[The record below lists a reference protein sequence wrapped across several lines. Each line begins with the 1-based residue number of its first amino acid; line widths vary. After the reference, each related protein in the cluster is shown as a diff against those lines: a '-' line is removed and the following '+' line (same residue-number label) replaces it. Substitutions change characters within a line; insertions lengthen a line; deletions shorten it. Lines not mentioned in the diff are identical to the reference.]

1 MTVSLDAANKRRERE
16 VILEM
21 LALQPHA
28 VDKLALRYA
37 MADLGYAITAE
48 RYERHLQYL
57 IDRGYIAVES
67 RGINGMSVAFV
78 TLTAKGVDVI
88 DGITDDPGVG
98 D

>member
-1 MTVSLDAANKRRERE
+1 MTISLDAANKRRERE

-21 LALQPHA
+21 LALQPNA

-37 MADLGYAITAE
+37 MADLGYAITAD

-57 IDRGYIAVES
+57 IDRGYIVIES
-67 RGINGMSVAFV
+67 RGINGMAVSFLS
-78 TLTAKGVDVI
+78 LTAKGVDVI
-88 DGITDDPGVG
+88 DGLCDDPGVG